1 MFFLHSVILSQQ
13 TEQIQLTLLCS
24 WLCNLSL
31 STITTVCKGRAQ
43 KSWADRQTDTL
54 LSNYKISTGILWSHY
69 WLYNGFLKMYWR
81 VWDLSKKKKKK
92 VPHSDIKKIWD
103 NLKLLHCLSWDS
115 FWPPF
120 NLFPK
125 PTMILYIVSCLQ
137 NESEWQTLSSWTNS
151 GHNSCGIY
159 IHCKYSYHAHFP
171 PSNPQAD

>member
-1 MFFLHSVILSQQ
+1 M
-13 TEQIQLTLLCS
+13 
-24 WLCNLSL
+24 
-31 STITTVCKGRAQ
+31 
-43 KSWADRQTDTL
+43 
-54 LSNYKISTGILWSHY
+54 
-69 WLYNGFLKMYWR
+69 
-81 VWDLSKKKKKK
+81 
-92 VPHSDIKKIWD
+92 PHSNIKKIWD

-171 PSNPQAD
+171 PLQPPSWLRVKQGQVVNFTWRVEICSESEVKGFSWNDCEKKNIFSPEKESRTHINVCRSTDTVLEF